1 VKGIYQ
7 VQNMLVIIGF
17 VVVIVSVLGGF
28 ALEGGKFLVLM
39 QWAEFVVIGGAA
51 IGSLLVSTPLALL
64 KKIVQVSLGAIK
76 GKGATKDSYLSVLKL
91 LFDLLTKGQK
101 EGWIALEKHIENPA
115 ESPVF
120 TAYPDLMKNTTLI
133 CFITDTFRMV
143 IMGGVSAHD
152 LEALMEAD
160 IETQSHDGKKP
171 GMIIQKIGDALP
183 GLGIVA
189 AVLGIII
196 TMGAIDGPAEEIGNK
211 VAAALVGTFLGIL
224 LSYGFLQPLATNIDI
239 NAEKELIAFEV
250 LKHAITGF
258 AKGLRPILCIEFA
271 RRSIPSEVRPGFEEM
286 ESFVK
291 GK

>member
-1 VKGIYQ
+1 
-7 VQNMLVIIGF
+7 MLVIIGF

-28 ALEGGKFLVLM
+28 ALEGGQFLVLM
-39 QWAEFVVIGGAA
+39 QWAEFVIIGGSA
-51 IGSLLVSTPLALL
+51 IGALLVSTPPAILR
-64 KKIVQVSLGAIK
+64 KIVQVSLSAIK
-76 GKGATKDSYLSVLKL
+76 GKGVSKESYLSVLKL
-91 LFDLLTKGQK
+91 LFELLTKGQK
-101 EGWIALEKHIENPA
+101 EGWIALEKHIENPG

-120 TAYPDLMKNTTLI
+120 TAYPDLMQNRTLI

-143 IMGGVSAHD
+143 IMGGLSAHD

-160 IETQSHDGKKP
+160 IETHHDEGKKP
-171 GMIIQKIGDALP
+171 GMIIQKIGDSLP

-196 TMGAIDGPAEEIGNK
+196 TMGAINGPADEIGHK

-239 NAEKELIAFEV
+239 NAEKELIIFEV

-258 AKGLRPILCIEFA
+258 AKGLRPILCVEFA
-271 RRSIPSEVRPGFEEM
+271 RRSIPAETRPGFEEM
-286 ESFVK
+286 EAFVK

>member
-1 VKGIYQ
+1 
-7 VQNMLVIIGF
+7 MFAIIGF
-17 VVVIVSVLGGF
+17 VVVIGSVLGGF

-39 QWAEFVVIGGAA
+39 QWAEFVIIGGSALGA
-51 IGSLLVSTPLALL
+51 LLVSTPPVIL
-64 KKIVQVSLGAIK
+64 KKIVQASLMAIK
-76 GKGATKDSYLSVLKL
+76 GKGTTKESYLSLLKL

-101 EGWIALEKHIENPA
+101 EGWIALEKHIENPS
-115 ESPVF
+115 ESAVF
-120 TAYPDLMKNTTLI
+120 TAYPDLMRNSTLI

-143 IMGGVSAHD
+143 IMGGISAHD
-152 LEALMEAD
+152 LETLMDAD
-160 IETQSHDGKKP
+160 IETHAHDGKKP
-171 GMIIQKIGDALP
+171 GMIIQKIGDSLP

-196 TMGAIDGPAEEIGNK
+196 TMGAINGPADEIGHK

-239 NAEKELIAFEV
+239 NAEKELIIFDV

-258 AKGLRPILCIEFA
+258 AKGLRPILCVEFG
-271 RRSIPSEVRPGFEEM
+271 RRSIPSELRPGFEEM
-286 ESFVK
+286 ETFVK

>member
-1 VKGIYQ
+1 
-7 VQNMLVIIGF
+7 MFVIIGF
-17 VVVIVSVLGGF
+17 VVVIGSVLGGF
-28 ALEGGKFLVLM
+28 ALEGGHFLVLM

-51 IGSLLVSTPLALL
+51 IGSLLVSAPPALL

-76 GKGATKDSYLSVLKL
+76 GKETTRQSYLSVLKL

-120 TAYPDLMKNTTLI
+120 TAYPDLMKNATLI

-160 IETQSHDGKKP
+160 IETQAHDGKRP
-171 GMIIQKIGDALP
+171 GMIMQKIGDSLP

-196 TMGAIDGPAEEIGNK
+196 TMGAINGPADEIGHK
-211 VAAALVGTFLGIL
+211 VGAALVGTFIGIL
-224 LSYGFLQPLATNIDI
+224 VSYGFLQPLATNIDI
-239 NAEKELIAFEV
+239 NAENELIVYEV

-258 AKGLRPILCIEFA
+258 AKGLRPILCVEFA
-271 RRSIPSEVRPGFEEM
+271 RRSIPSEVRPGFEQM
-286 ESFVK
+286 ETFVK

>member
-1 VKGIYQ
+1 
-7 VQNMLVIIGF
+7 MFVIIGF
-17 VVVIVSVLGGF
+17 VVVLGSVLGGF
-28 ALEGGKFLVLM
+28 ALAGGHFLVLM
-39 QWAEFVVIGGAA
+39 QWAEFIIIGGSAVGA
-51 IGSLLVSTPLALL
+51 LLVSTPPAIL
-64 KKIVQVSLGAIK
+64 KRIVQATLGAIK
-76 GKGATKDSYLSVLKL
+76 GKGTSKESYLSVLKL

-120 TAYPDLMKNTTLI
+120 TAYPDLMQNSTLV

-143 IMGGVSAHD
+143 IMGGISAHD

-160 IETQSHDGKKP
+160 IETQFHDGKKP

-196 TMGAIDGPAEEIGNK
+196 TMGAINGPADEIGHK
-211 VAAALVGTFLGIL
+211 VGAALVGTFLGIL
-224 LSYGFLQPLATNIDI
+224 LSYGFLQPLATNIDL
-239 NAEKELIAFEV
+239 NAEKELVIFEV

-258 AKGLRPILCIEFA
+258 AKGLRPILCVEFA
-271 RRSIPSEVRPGFEEM
+271 RRSIPAEVRPGFEEM